1 MDYQTALRI
10 LGLHDGYTEE
20 ELKKVHR
27 ELANKYHPDR
37 NQTPG
42 ASEKMKDINEARD
55 VLAKYLKTGY
65 RPFTRNTQQQ
75 RNNNQHTQ
83 NTSNYNKNN
92 QYNNNNHYDYDIE
105 RYIMKKYFELLDIID
120 LKFDEYKLS
129 GTIRFIITKIK
140 FTLNDFEYK
149 TTITNNKQ
157 KIDEAFEDALRKI
170 KIQFKELKDKFYDEN
185 NINESDVKETINY
198 DCTLREFYKQLLNIK
213 NKYSPKSIID
223 NMYKELKKITNFN
236 LSEYKMSDNIKNIIE
251 KMRQVPENFGSMTNN
266 ITNKKRIED
275 LYDKSIEVIKD
286 YFEELKDKF
295 YKENNINESLVK
307 ETINYDCTLI
317 EFYNQL
323 LKIKEKYSQEY
334 TVEKILEEEI
344 QKYVNYAG
352 YDRIKTL
359 IKYCKNTTLNKIKN
373 NNYQNIEQYTEEM
386 HQDILKV
393 FNRYYSLQQKI
404 TKLETTVNEI
414 DDKNIKNKYIT
425 IKNRFKTTIK
435 FDELE
440 TMISSLETLI
450 NEYNLKN
457 QNKLRFQ
464 ENEQVINQ
472 IYKNLIEKYYES
484 LKGYNI
490 ATQIESVK
498 ELNEFLNQT
507 ISLFTKGCEEYRDL
521 SYFNQF
527 NNIEFKS
534 IYNDIQVIKTILT
547 QLNQNKKSNIYI
559 KKKDKI
565 QYGNERRSFYYID
578 EENTIMYRIG
588 TLGVES
594 IIEKEDIKNLETDY
608 ISLEDVLE
616 QSNYVG
622 RYKISAYGIY
632 RYIVYENK
640 DYMIYIEDGKKD
652 LVVLVNPDQHIETDL
667 ESKDIK
673 PELKDKNTTK
683 ELILEQ
689 LKQRIAEYE
698 KRYTKKDSYDNYSY
712 YKEKLKFKKEYNYNE
727 SEDPYIPKEYNDTQG
742 KRKR

>member
-1 MDYQTALRI
+1 MNFENALRI
-10 LGLHDGYTEE
+10 LGLNSNFTEE
-20 ELKKVHR
+20 DLKKVHR

-75 RNNNQHTQ
+75 RNNNQY
-83 NTSNYNKNN
+83 TSNYDKNN

-105 RYIMKKYFELLDIID
+105 RYTMKKYQELENIVA
-120 LKFDEYKLS
+120 FNVNEYKLS
-129 GTIRFIITKIK
+129 GVISFIILKIK
-140 FTLNDFEYK
+140 FTPYDFENK
-149 TTITNNKQ
+149 TKITNNKQ
-157 KIDEAFEDALRKI
+157 KIDKAFESALKKI
-170 KIQFKELKDKFYDEN
+170 KIQFKELKDKFYEEN

-223 NMYKELKKITNFN
+223 NMYKELKKITYFN
-236 LSEYKMSDNIKNIIE
+236 LSEYKMSEKIQFFIKMIKN
-251 KMRQVPENFGSMTNN
+251 VPENFESMVNN
-266 ITNKKRIED
+266 ETDKKQIEF
-275 LYDKSIEVIKD
+275 LFNLSIQKIKD
-286 YFEELKDKF
+286 DFKEIKKEF

-334 TVEKILEEEI
+334 TIEKILEEEI

-359 IKYCKNTTLNKIKN
+359 IKYCKNTILNKIKN

-393 FNRYYSLQQKI
+393 FNRYYSLQKKI

-498 ELNEFLNQT
+498 ELNEFLNQI

-527 NNIEFKS
+527 NNIEFKN

-565 QYGNERRSFYYID
+565 QYGNERRCFYYID

-588 TLGVES
+588 TFGVES
-594 IIEKEDIKNLETDY
+594 IKEKEDIENLEIDY
-608 ISLEDVLE
+608 IPLEDILE

-622 RYKISAYGIY
+622 RYKKNEYGIY

-640 DYMIYIEDGKKD
+640 DYMIYIEDGKED

-698 KRYTKKDSYDNYSY
+698 KRYTKKDSYDFTRSFEENLKYKKYKDSY
-712 YKEKLKFKKEYNYNE
+712 VPGEYNE
-727 SEDPYIPKEYNDTQG
+727 PIK
-742 KRKR
+742 KR

>member
-55 VLAKYLKTGY
+55 VLVKYLKTGY
-65 RPFTRNTQQQ
+65 RPFARNTQQQ

-105 RYIMKKYFELLDIID
+105 RYTMKKYFELLDIID

-140 FTLNDFEYK
+140 FTLDDFEYK
-149 TTITNNKQ
+149 TKITNNKQ

-170 KIQFKELKDKFYDEN
+170 KIYFKELKDKFYEEN

-236 LSEYKMSDNIKNIIE
+236 LSEYKMSEKIQFFIKMIKN
-251 KMRQVPENFGSMTNN
+251 VPENFESMVNN
-266 ITNKKRIED
+266 ETDKKQIEY
-275 LYDKSIEVIKD
+275 LFNLSIQKIKD
-286 YFEELKDKF
+286 DFKEIKKEF
-295 YKENNINESLVK
+295 YQENNINESLVK

-359 IKYCKNTTLNKIKN
+359 IKYSKNTTLNKIKD
-373 NNYQNIEQYTEEM
+373 NNYQNIKQYTEEM

-498 ELNEFLNQT
+498 ELNEFLNQI

-527 NNIEFKS
+527 NNIEFKN

-559 KKKDKI
+559 KKKDKTK
-565 QYGNERRSFYYID
+565 YDNERLSFYYID
-578 EENTIMYRIG
+578 DENMLMYRIG
-588 TLGVES
+588 EFD
-594 IIEKEDIKNLETDY
+594 IEINNINKEDIKNLEIDY

-616 QSNYVG
+616 QSNYIG
-622 RYKISAYGIY
+622 RYKINAYGIY

-640 DYMIYIEDGKKD
+640 DYMIYIPNKSKTFA
-652 LVVLVNPDQHIETDL
+652 VFVNPDQHIETDL

-698 KRYTKKDSYDNYSY
+698 KRYTKKDSYEYH
-712 YKEKLKFKKEYNYNE
+712 KEKLRFKKEYNYNIY
-727 SEDPYIPKEYNDTQG
+727 EDPYIPEEYNDTQG